1 MGLAPRSRSPETTVM
16 SSGKILIVEDDES
29 LRKVMNVQLEREG
42 YETTSASTAE
52 EAISILEKN
61 SPNLVIT
68 DLHLPGVSGIEL
80 LKKVRLDYP
89 ETAVIVMTAYGTV
102 QTAVEAMKAG
112 AYDYLTKPIHPYE
125 LKTLVKRSLEHH
137 RLLEEVQVLRSC
149 LDEKYG
155 FEAIIGSSASLL
167 RALDVAARVAST
179 DATVLIYGETGTGKE
194 LVAKAIHLRSSRR
207 ERPFMTINCGAIP
220 RELLESEL
228 FGHVKG
234 SFTGAFTHKKGK
246 VEIADGGTVLLDEI
260 GEMPLELQVRIL
272 RLIQEREIEKI
283 GATNPTKVDVR
294 IVAATHRELGSMV
307 KAGSF
312 REDLYYRLLVVPIN
326 LPPLRERLG
335 DIPILV
341 QHFFDKSRIKHGRPE
356 LVMSPDLLACFTRYE
371 WPGNVRQLENAVER
385 LVLLA
390 RDSEITSADLPDFL
404 QSPAAQQAEALPMA
418 LPEGGISLEALE
430 KDLILQALKKSA
442 GNQTRAARYLN
453 MSRRALAYR
462 LEKYEV
468 DADIGK
474 PKTKTRGAP

>member
-1 MGLAPRSRSPETTVM
+1 MTVM
-16 SSGKILIVEDDES
+16 SSGRILIVEDDES

-52 EAISILEKN
+52 EAISILEKH

-283 GATNPTKVDVR
+283 GATSPTKVDVR

-341 QHFFDKSRIKHGRPE
+341 QHFFDKSRVKHNRPE
-356 LVMSPDLLACFTRYE
+356 LVMSPDLLACFTNYE

-404 QSPAAQQAEALPMA
+404 QSPAAQQGEAMPMA